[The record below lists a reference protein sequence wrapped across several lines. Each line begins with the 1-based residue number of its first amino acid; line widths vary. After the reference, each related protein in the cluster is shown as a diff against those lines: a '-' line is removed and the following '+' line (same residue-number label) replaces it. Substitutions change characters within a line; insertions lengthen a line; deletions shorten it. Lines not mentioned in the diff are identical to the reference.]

1 MVAVG
6 KAGELPE
13 LPFAVLDD
21 GSTGR
26 APVYGVIAGLRR
38 ARDVAVV
45 LPVDCPLIG
54 AATLR
59 ALGDAA
65 AVPSAEIPLPG
76 AYPSALLPVLEQRV
90 ADGVITLRGVNPV
103 TFEVDPRELVDVD
116 TVDELG
122 AVLRDD
128 PLV

>member
-1 MVAVG
+1 M
-6 KAGELPE
+6 
-13 LPFAVLDD
+13 LDD
-21 GSTGR
+21 GSAER
-26 APVYGVIAGLRR
+26 APVYGVIAGLRH

-76 AYPSALLPVLEQRV
+76 AYPVGLLPVLEQRV

-116 TVDELG
+116 T
-122 AVLRDD
+122 ARRARARLRDD